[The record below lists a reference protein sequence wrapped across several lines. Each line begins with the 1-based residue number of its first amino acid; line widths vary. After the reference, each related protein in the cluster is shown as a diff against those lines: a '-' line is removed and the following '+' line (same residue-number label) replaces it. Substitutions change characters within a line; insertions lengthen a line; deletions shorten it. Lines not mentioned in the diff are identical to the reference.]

1 MPSRQSIWQLRTWSW
16 PSTATRHS
24 KQIPMPQSGP
34 RSSPD
39 TERRKPERPASK
51 TAAATV
57 EPRGTR
63 TVTPFTFICTASRMG
78 HLHIAAG
85 RIRLDGDSGRALQ
98 KLVEQQTT
106 GGQRSGDAQTFVAGG
121 EIKILVARTFADYG
135 QLVRSGGAKA
145 SPAADSRHL
154 RQFRQVF
161 AGAGQHAG
169 HNVVV

>member
-1 MPSRQSIWQLRTWSW
+1 RTWGW

-39 TERRKPERPASK
+39 TERRNPERPASK

-78 HLHIAAG
+78 HLHAAAG
-85 RIRLDGDSGRALQ
+85 RIRFERNGGSALQ
-98 KLVEQQTT
+98 KLVEQQAA
-106 GGQRSGDAQTFVAGG
+106 GGQRSGDAQA
-121 EIKILVARTFADYG
+121 L
-135 QLVRSGGAKA
+135 
-145 SPAADSRHL
+145 
-154 RQFRQVF
+154 
-161 AGAGQHAG
+161 
-169 HNVVV
+169 